1 MSAHGARLDHPSAA
15 TILLVDDERIIRTV
29 LRPLLE
35 RSGYQ
40 VLEAD
45 GGEAAKRIAEQNQ
58 PIHLLLTDVMMPVMS
73 GPELVRD
80 LRLRRP
86 DLKVFYMSAS
96 SLDDLLSVPH
106 IREHGFGFIQKPF
119 APVALASWVRGILQ
133 PAQKEPG
140 APIGETECPLE
151 TILLI
156 ENDPGKLVA
165 RSMVLRSFG
174 YTVLEAANRGEAW
187 FACNEHQQPIHLA
200 ILDHDNSCE
209 FVTRLQILCPQ
220 IRALLISDQA
230 SAELADMRCE
240 YAFLQK
246 PFRLD
251 ALADAIREL
260 LDGPKKIAATSAG

>member
-1 MSAHGARLDHPSAA
+1 VSAHGVRLDHPSAA

-35 RSGYQ
+35 KSGYH

-58 PIHLLLTDVMMPVMS
+58 PIHLLLTDVMMAGMS
-73 GPELVRD
+73 GPELVRE
-80 LRLRRP
+80 LRVRRP

-96 SLDDLLSVPH
+96 SLDDLLLVPH
-106 IREHGFGFIQKPF
+106 IGEHGFGFIQKPF

-133 PAQKEPG
+133 PARKEPE
-140 APIGETECPLE
+140 APTGETDCPME

-156 ENDPGKLVA
+156 ENDPAKLVA
-165 RSMVLRSFG
+165 RSMILRSFG
-174 YTVLEAANRGEAW
+174 YTVLESANRGEAW

-200 ILDHDNSCE
+200 ILDHDNSSE

-220 IRALLISDQA
+220 IRALLVSDKA
-230 SAELADMRCE
+230 SAELADMPCE
-240 YAFLQK
+240 CAHLPK
-246 PFRLD
+246 PFQAD
-251 ALADAIREL
+251 ALANAIKGL
-260 LDGPKKIAATSAG
+260 LDGPKTRAVASHS